1 MKTKGDEFFD
11 KLARDVEKA
20 WIESEKIKAI
30 KKLNSEIKTSDLS
43 YSYSC
48 NCKGVV
54 IHILE
59 EVLLEETKRL
69 ETIKDYL
76 KSSERLTD
84 DILRDLEIE
93 LTITERVIT
102 KLKTK
107 IQKEWNKQ

>member
-1 MKTKGDEFFD
+1 MKTNEFFD

-20 WIESEKIKAI
+20 WKESERIKALDEKYSI
-30 KKLNSEIKTSDLS
+30 LKTSNLS
-43 YSYSC
+43 YSYTC
-48 NCKGVV
+48 NCKGT
-54 IHILE
+54 ITHILE